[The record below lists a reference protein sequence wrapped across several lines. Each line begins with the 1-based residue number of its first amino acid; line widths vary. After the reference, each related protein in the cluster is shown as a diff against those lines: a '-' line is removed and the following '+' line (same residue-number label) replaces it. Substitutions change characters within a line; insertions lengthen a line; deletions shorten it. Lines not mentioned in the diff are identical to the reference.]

1 MSAEPTPKQAI
12 AIGIVAIVLG
22 AGTAAAIYLH
32 RRRLTPRRG
41 WPMPR

>member
-22 AGTAAAIYLH
+22 AGIALGSSAHDCSFSL
-32 RRRLTPRRG
+32 G
-41 WPMPR
+41 F